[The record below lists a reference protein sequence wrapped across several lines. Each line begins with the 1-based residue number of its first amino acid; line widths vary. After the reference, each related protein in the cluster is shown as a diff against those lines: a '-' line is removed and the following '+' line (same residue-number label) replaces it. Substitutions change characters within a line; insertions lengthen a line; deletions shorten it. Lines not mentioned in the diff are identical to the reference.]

1 MAELYAAGIAAMLAA
16 NAAMHIGAHL
26 LAHLNRHLHQLADA
40 LLIKLCKGIVLI
52 DLI

>member
-1 MAELYAAGIAAMLAA
+1 MAELYAAGISAMLAA
-16 NAAMHIGAHL
+16 DAAMHIGAHL
-26 LAHLNRHLHQLADA
+26 LAQLNRHLHQLANA